1 MFDSM
6 YGKHFE
12 SMYTGSM
19 VGIGAI
25 PFAVWGYVISH
36 QRPPHFEVELNP
48 KILAVMIGESPE
60 DIAEAIEKFC
70 QPDPESRTDTL
81 EGRKLERIGTF
92 LFRVVN
98 GAIYDRIRNNEERKE
113 YWREQKRKAREAKQ
127 GQPPSISAP
136 VNPPAVPEKLPDP
149 QPVKSGNVEQA
160 LVIYDA
166 YPRKVQRKDALVA
179 IGKALKKMDFEKL
192 LAVTRQYAEA
202 KATADMKFVP
212 HPASWF
218 NGEEFFD
225 DPAMWNLPEVVS
237 GAPRK
242 PSLPERELARLVRQ
256 QAEAAECAADK
267 SAVIDMSWMTKK
279 MKPSIQEEN
288 EA

>member
-1 MFDSM
+1 
-6 YGKHFE
+6 
-12 SMYTGSM
+12 MYTGSM

-136 VNPPAVPEKLPDP
+136 VNPPAVPEAPPKPEKTP
-149 QPVKSGNVEQA
+149 PVDCITIFVELNDLTGSKFRPEGA
-160 LVIYDA
+160 SLA
-166 YPRKVQRKDALVA
+166 MLVQRLAQPDVSCDGVLQMVRRQV
-179 IGKALKKMDFEKL
+179 KL
-192 LAVTRQYAEA
+192 W
-202 KATADMKFVP
+202 K
-212 HPASWF
+212 
-218 NGEEFFD
+218 D
-225 DPAMWNLPEVVS
+225 DPKMREFLRPTTLFNNTKFNEYYAAREQPIHNAPVGKPNPRNLGIVTDGRSYGGGAKPRLERERQDLVPAVSQVGNLP
-237 GAPRK
+237 APGVN
-242 PSLPERELARLVRQ
+242 PAGV
-256 QAEAAECAADK
+256 
-267 SAVIDMSWMTKK
+267 
-279 MKPSIQEEN
+279 
-288 EA
+288 